1 MTKNP
6 TETFTVGHSPDPDDA
21 FMFYAMA
28 KDKIDLR
35 GYRFEHRLEDIQ
47 TLNERAQRGELHISA
62 ISIHAYAYVADKYAL
77 LPCGASMGDG
87 YGPVVVTKRS
97 TSNGP
102 GSKAASSRRIPNRA
116 VRGRNPA
123 PNAEQGSLDASRLQR
138 SNASTSEEG
147 LRESLG
153 NCTIAVPGKMT
164 SAFLALQLFL
174 GEFNFIVVPFDKIFD
189 AVESG
194 RADAGLIIH
203 EGQLTYARSGFEK
216 IVDLGE
222 WWKRKTG
229 LPLPLGGNVVRKDI
243 APPVRRDLSEIIRE
257 SIDYG
262 LTHRDE
268 AVAYSLAYA
277 RDMNPQ
283 LAGKFIGMYVNEF
296 TRDYGETG
304 RAAICKFL
312 SDARDM
318 GYLDVPIEVEFVE

>member
-1 MTKNP
+1 MTNNFS
-6 TETFTVGHSPDPDDA
+6 ETLTLGHSPDPDDA
-21 FMFYAMA
+21 FMFYAIA
-28 KDKIDLR
+28 KNKIDLR

-87 YGPVVVTKRS
+87 YGPLVVRK
-97 TSNGP
+97 
-102 GSKAASSRRIPNRA
+102 
-116 VRGRNPA
+116 
-123 PNAEQGSLDASRLQR
+123 
-138 SNASTSEEG
+138 ASTPNQEADG
-147 LRESLG
+147 RDFLRSG
-153 NCTIAVPGKMT
+153 TIAVPGKMT

-174 GEFNFIVVPFDKIFD
+174 GEFKFMVVPFDQIFE

-194 RADAGLIIH
+194 HADAGLIIH

-243 APPVRRDLSEIIRE
+243 PPPVRRDISEIIRE

-262 LTHRDE
+262 LAHRDE

-277 RDMNPQ
+277 RDMDSQ
-283 LAGKFIGMYVNEF
+283 LASKFIGMYVNEF
-296 TRDYGETG
+296 TRDYGEIG
-304 RAAICKFL
+304 RAAIRKFL
-312 SDARDM
+312 GDAHEK
-318 GYLDVPIEVEFVE
+318 GYIHLPSQIEYVE

>member
-1 MTKNP
+1 MTKSP
-6 TETFTVGHSPDPDDA
+6 TETFTLGHSPDPDDA
-21 FMFYAMA
+21 FMFYAIA

-47 TLNERAQRGELHISA
+47 TLNERARRGELHISA

-87 YGPVVVTKRS
+87 YGPLVVRKRP
-97 TSNGP
+97 TSNQVP
-102 GSKAASSRRIPNRA
+102 DARQSLSS
-116 VRGRNPA
+116 G
-123 PNAEQGSLDASRLQR
+123 
-138 SNASTSEEG
+138 
-147 LRESLG
+147 
-153 NCTIAVPGKMT
+153 TIAVPGKMT
-164 SAFLALQLFL
+164 SAFLALQLFI
-174 GEFNFIVVPFDKIFD
+174 GQFRFIVVPFDKIFD

-243 APPVRRDLSEIIRE
+243 SLPVRRDISQIIRE

-277 RDMNPQ
+277 RDMDSQ
-283 LAGKFIGMYVNEF
+283 LASKFIGMYVNEF
-296 TRDYGETG
+296 TCDYGEIG
-304 RAAICKFL
+304 RTAISKFL
-312 SDARDM
+312 GHAKDK
-318 GYLDVPIEVEFVE
+318 GYLDIPFEVEFVE

>member
-6 TETFTVGHSPDPDDA
+6 TEAFTLGHSPDPDDA
-21 FMFYAMA
+21 FMFYAIA

-62 ISIHAYAYVADKYAL
+62 ISIHAYAYLADKYAL

-87 YGPVVVTKRS
+87 YGPLVVRKHPTPNVQRS
-97 TSNGP
+97 TSNQE
-102 GSKAASSRRIPNRA
+102 A
-116 VRGRNPA
+116 
-123 PNAEQGSLDASRLQR
+123 DAC
-138 SNASTSEEG
+138 
-147 LRESLG
+147 ESLRSG
-153 NCTIAVPGKMT
+153 TIAVPGKMT

-189 AVESG
+189 AVENG

-203 EGQLTYARSGFEK
+203 EGQLTYTRSGFEK

-243 APPVRRDLSEIIRE
+243 PLPVRRDISEIIRE

-268 AVAYSLAYA
+268 AVTYSLAYA
-277 RDMNPQ
+277 RDMNAQ
-283 LAGKFIGMYVNEF
+283 LARKFIGMYVNEF

-304 RAAICKFL
+304 RAAIRKFL
-312 SDARDM
+312 TDARDK

>member
-1 MTKNP
+1 MRKDSDDR
-6 TETFTVGHSPDPDDA
+6 FTLGHSPDPDDA

-87 YGPVVVTKRS
+87 YGPLVVRKRR
-97 TSNGP
+97 NAE
-102 GSKAASSRRIPNRA
+102 AANRSVGRALPSAPPSPNRRA
-116 VRGRNPA
+116 EDCPPYLAPTSDDRVREILSG
-123 PNAEQGSLDASRLQR
+123 
-138 SNASTSEEG
+138 
-147 LRESLG
+147 
-153 NCTIAVPGKMT
+153 CTIAVPGKMT

-174 GEFNFIVVPFDKIFD
+174 GEFKFMVVPFDKIFD

-203 EGQLTYARSGFEK
+203 EGQLTYARSGFER
-216 IVDLGE
+216 IIDLGE

-229 LPLPLGGNVVRKDI
+229 LPMPLGGNVVRKDI
-243 APPVRRDLSEIIRE
+243 PPPVRRDISQMIRE

-277 RDMNPQ
+277 RDMNAQ
-283 LAGKFIGMYVNEF
+283 LASKFIGMYVNEF

-304 RAAICKFL
+304 RAAIHKFL
-312 SDARDM
+312 TDARDK
-318 GYLDVPIEVEFVE
+318 GYIDVPIEVEFVE